1 MRENTNKQYGLT
13 QAQRRIWFM
22 EIMNPGTSITM
33 LSATYQITGEIDTPL
48 LEQATG
54 EIVKTYDAFRI
65 RLSGDLQHPT
75 QWFEELENVQARISH
90 LELDTT
96 EQFYTWVNEVSE
108 KPVSVF
114 DENLYQFTIIHFANG
129 QVWLN
134 LTINHIIADGLSVN
148 ALLHAVMEKYLKLRK
163 DKGKVKGKVKENE
176 NENGRDK
183 DISGNDQAPSY
194 LDYISAEQEYE
205 QSQRYQ
211 KGKEYWLTKY
221 STLPETTGIKSV
233 PSFSVGSESNKLAIT
248 LDGSRY
254 ERILAFSE
262 RYQVSLYTLFLSTMY
277 ALLYKLTDSTDV
289 PVGTVFA
296 NRTSKKEK
304 ETIGMFVSTVATRIH
319 LDPDAHLMSLI
330 QTVSKENTADLRY
343 QKYPYNQL
351 IQDLREQH
359 GRNDLSEL
367 FRTSLEY
374 LPLKIEEYEEIKV
387 RLEAHFARHEM
398 DDLLLRFDHMLN
410 EGHVIL
416 HASYRTGLFKKA
428 EIDRIMEQYVTV
440 LDQFLQTPELR
451 VCELSLLSDE
461 ERHRILNVF
470 NPPVAEL
477 SEAQAF
483 HRYIEKFA
491 REIPDHP
498 AVIYMD
504 QQLTY
509 GELNERA
516 ERLASLLREQG
527 VGKESITGIWAERSV
542 ELLVGVLAVWKA
554 GGAYVPLDP
563 DYPAERI
570 EYMLSDS
577 EASVLLT
584 HRHLLERAGGW
595 LADDRLKLQAVYAMD
610 DEQLYTGDAVGMG
623 FDSVDSAPQDLAYV
637 IYTSGTTGH
646 PKGVMVEHGS
656 LVNTADA
663 YRLEYRLDQFP
674 VRLLQLASFSF
685 DVFVGDIARTLYN
698 GGTMVIVP
706 KDDRI
711 DPNRLYGWIRDQNIT
726 VFESTPALILPFMQH
741 IYEEKLD
748 VSSMQLLITSSDACS
763 VNDYQLLQEIFG
775 GQFRIIN
782 SYGVTEAAIDSSFYD
797 EPLDK
802 LPTSGHVPIGKA
814 WLNARFYIVDAALKP
829 VPIGVPGNLLLV
841 VLG

>member
-1 MRENTNKQYGLT
+1 
-13 QAQRRIWFM
+13 M

-33 LSATYQITGEIDTPL
+33 LSATYQITGEIDTKL
-48 LEQATG
+48 LEKAAA

-65 RLSGDLQHPT
+65 RISGDLQNPT
-75 QWFEELENVQARISH
+75 QWFEEPENVQAKISH
-90 LELDTT
+90 LEIGTT
-96 EQFYTWVNEVSE
+96 EQFYAWVKEVTE
-108 KPVSVF
+108 KPASVF
-114 DENLYQFTIIHFANG
+114 DEHLYQFTMIHFANG

-134 LTINHIIADGLSVN
+134 LTINHIIADGLSVT
-148 ALLHAVMEKYLKLRK
+148 ALLHAVMEKYLELR
-163 DKGKVKGKVKENE
+163 
-176 NENGRDK
+176 NG
-183 DISGNDQAPSY
+183 IFSSYQAPSY
-194 LDYISAEQEYE
+194 LDYISTEHEYE

-221 STLPETTGIKSV
+221 KTLPETSGIKSV
-233 PSFSVGSESNKLAIT
+233 PPFSIGSESNKRSIT

-254 ERILAFSE
+254 DRILAFSE
-262 RYQVSLYTLFLSTMY
+262 QYQVSLYTLFLSAMY
-277 ALLYKLTDSTDV
+277 VLLYKLTDSTDV

-304 ETIGMFVSTVATRIH
+304 ETIGMFVSTVATRIS
-319 LDPDAHLMSLI
+319 LNPVGSVLSLI
-330 QTVSKENTADLRY
+330 QTVSKENTADLRH

-374 LPLKIEEYEEIKV
+374 LPLKIVEYEEIKV

-416 HASYRTGLFKKA
+416 HASYRTGLFETT

-440 LDQFLQTPELR
+440 LDQFLETPELR
-451 VCELSLLSDE
+451 VREISLLSDE
-461 ERHRILNVF
+461 ERHRILEVF
-470 NPPVAEL
+470 NLPVEAL
-477 SEAQAF
+477 SEGIAF
-483 HRYIEKFA
+483 HRYVEKFA
-491 REIPDHP
+491 RDIPDHP
-498 AVIYMD
+498 AVVYMD
-504 QQLTY
+504 KKLTY
-509 GELNERA
+509 GELNKRA
-516 ERLASLLREQG
+516 ERLAALLREQG
-527 VGKESITGIWAERSV
+527 VGRETITGIWAERSV

-584 HRHLLERAGGW
+584 QRHLLEGAGGW

-610 DEQLYTGDAVGMG
+610 DEQMYNGDTSAVE
-623 FDSVDSAPQDLAYV
+623 FESADSAPQDLAYV
-637 IYTSGTTGH
+637 IYTSGTTGR
-646 PKGVMVEHGS
+646 PKGVMIEHGS
-656 LVNTADA
+656 LMNTADA
-663 YRLEYRLDQFP
+663 YRREYRLDQFP

-741 IYEEKLD
+741 IYEEGLD
-748 VSSMQLLITSSDACS
+748 VSSMHLLITSSDACS
-763 VNDYQLLQEIFG
+763 VTDYRLLQERFG

-782 SYGVTEAAIDSSFYD
+782 SYGVTEAAIDSSFTMSRW
-797 EPLDK
+797 
-802 LPTSGHVPIGKA
+802 TSCHRWVMCRSA
-814 WLNARFYIVDAALKP
+814 KP
-829 VPIGVPGNLLLV
+829 G
-841 VLG
+841 